1 MRIVPPSPTLKPVP
15 RKCSTKF
22 GRSLG
27 LFKGSHSTA
36 WPVSPAIDV
45 KVPHS
50 CAIRPLSMS
59 TFCALPASDA
69 QKRKAEKN
77 TQARRNEPPAGVRLD
92 KDKGRESCDFIAALP
107 SFHCPLESFPT
118 WSGSVRRESG
128 LPDCV

>member
-1 MRIVPPSPTLKPVP
+1 MRIVPPRPTLKPVP
-15 RKCSTKF
+15 RKCLTKL

-50 CAIRPLSMS
+50 CAIRPLSTS
-59 TFCALPASDA
+59 TFCALAARDA

-77 TQARRNEPPAGVRLD
+77 TQVRRKEPPAGMRLD
-92 KDKGRESCDFIAALP
+92 KDECRESCDFIAAP
-107 SFHCPLESFPT
+107 ASFHCSLESFPT
-118 WSGSVRRESG
+118 WSGSLRRESG
-128 LPDCV
+128 LPDCA